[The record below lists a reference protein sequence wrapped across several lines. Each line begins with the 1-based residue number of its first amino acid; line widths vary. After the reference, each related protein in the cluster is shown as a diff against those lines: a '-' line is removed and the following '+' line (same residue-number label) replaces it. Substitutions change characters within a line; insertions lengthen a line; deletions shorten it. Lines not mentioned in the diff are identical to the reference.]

1 MVAKLAP
8 NSAHL
13 TRGTWS
19 NISPGGDFFVPYLHK
34 TGINLRPPPTPPYS
48 FNAAWEQEFIM
59 QACFVLFLRLIVG
72 FIYAGSG
79 RKGENHVVGLRFD
92 ASN

>member
-1 MVAKLAP
+1 MERPRSQSKGLHGATVIILSEPRRYMVGKLAP

-19 NISPGGDFFVPYLHK
+19 NMSPGGDSFVPYLHK
-34 TGINLRPPPTPPYS
+34 KGINLRSPPPPPHS

-59 QACFVLFLRLIVG
+59 QA
-72 FIYAGSG
+72 
-79 RKGENHVVGLRFD
+79 
-92 ASN
+92 

>member
-1 MVAKLAP
+1 MVKY
-8 NSAHL
+8 
-13 TRGTWS
+13 
-19 NISPGGDFFVPYLHK
+19 IPGRRFFRAVPSQNGDKFA
-34 TGINLRPPPTPPYS
+34 IPPTLPYS